1 MRAVVQRVKEAR
13 VLVGGQEVASIGP
26 GLLVFLGVGREDSLE
41 DARYLAE
48 KIAHL
53 RIFSDAQ
60 GKMNLSLKDVGGQA
74 LVVSQFTL
82 YGDCRQGRRPSF
94 TQAAPPEQAKELYD
108 LFILFLKEQGI
119 QVATGEFQANM
130 LVRIENQSPVT
141 LLLDSRKLF

>member
-1 MRAVVQRVKEAR
+1 M
-13 VLVGGQEVASIGP
+13 LVGGQEVASIGP

-130 LVRIENQSPVT
+130 LVRIENQGPVT

>member
-1 MRAVVQRVKEAR
+1 

>member
-1 MRAVVQRVKEAR
+1 M
-13 VLVGGQEVASIGP
+13 LVGGQEVASIGP
-26 GLLVFLGVGREDSLE
+26 GLLVFLGVGRGDSRE

-53 RIFSDAQ
+53 RIFSDDQ

-130 LVRIENQSPVT
+130 LVRIENQGPVT
-141 LLLDSRKLF
+141 LLMDSRKLF

>member
-1 MRAVVQRVKEAR
+1 

-53 RIFSDAQ
+53 RIFSDDQ

-130 LVRIENQSPVT
+130 LVRIENQGPVT

>member
-1 MRAVVQRVKEAR
+1 

-130 LVRIENQSPVT
+130 LVRIENQGPVT